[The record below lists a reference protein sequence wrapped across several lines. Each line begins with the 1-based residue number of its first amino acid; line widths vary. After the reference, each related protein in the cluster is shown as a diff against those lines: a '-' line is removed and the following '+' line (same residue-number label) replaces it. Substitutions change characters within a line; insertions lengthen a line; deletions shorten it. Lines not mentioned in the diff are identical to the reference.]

1 MNVTSNIIKALTET
15 YNKRNRYRRGH
26 IFFEDPFEEPQ
37 DFKIL
42 TNTWPEK
49 KALMKYIQDKN
60 ITFISMDQ
68 DIEYYVDYDYGSN
81 DAYFDYLDMGY
92 ADLEFYY
99 LIGDSDEWQESTVAD
114 LAKEA
119 GDKVAEEF
127 VNYISYKVEVEEDEY

>member
-1 MNVTSNIIKALTET
+1 
-15 YNKRNRYRRGH
+15 
-26 IFFEDPFEEPQ
+26 
-37 DFKIL
+37 
-42 TNTWPEK
+42 
-49 KALMKYIQDKN
+49 
-60 ITFISMDQ
+60 MDQ

-127 VNYISYKVEVEEDEY
+127 VNYISYKVEIDDNQNQ